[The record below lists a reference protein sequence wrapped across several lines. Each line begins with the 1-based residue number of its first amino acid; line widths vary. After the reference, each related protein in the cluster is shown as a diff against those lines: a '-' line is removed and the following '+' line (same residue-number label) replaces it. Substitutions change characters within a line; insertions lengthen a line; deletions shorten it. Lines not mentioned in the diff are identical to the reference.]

1 MFVETTCLDEAN
13 GGWNADSSAGVSQV
27 FGQDRL
33 GLCSGRAQRS
43 KCAPSSSRLNVVIAE
58 SQQERAMAWGLAA
71 RRYAW
76 RHYEFKDV
84 LTPFPDVQRAP
95 HYTTLLV
102 LQDGQPVGTVT
113 VGVDSPAGLL
123 VDEVNDREV
132 NGLRAGG
139 ARVAEFVRLAI
150 EDAVD
155 SRQVWIAILESLC
168 ALCLG
173 VYRVTD
179 MLIEVNPRHV
189 PFYKRVFGF
198 EPMGPERT
206 CLRVGAPSVLLRLT
220 KEQLQRKLGFFQR
233 PPVVAQ
239 PLLEEEA
246 VAA

>member
-1 MFVETTCLDEAN
+1 MFVETTCLDEADC
-13 GGWNADSSAGVSQV
+13 GWNADSSMGVSRV

-43 KCAPSSSRLNVVIAE
+43 KYAASSRLNVVMVE
-58 SQQERAMAWGLAA
+58 SQQERAMAWSLAA

-76 RHYEFKDV
+76 RRYEFQDV

-95 HYTTLLV
+95 HYTTLLA
-102 LQDGQPVGTVT
+102 LQGDDPVGTVT
-113 VGVDSPAGLL
+113 VGLDSAAGLL
-123 VDEVNDREV
+123 VDEVNGREV

-155 SRQVWIAILESLC
+155 SKQVWIAILESLA

-198 EPMGPERT
+198 EPIGPERT
-206 CLRVGAPSVLLRLT
+206 CLRVGAPSILLRLT
-220 KEQLQRKLGFFQR
+220 RAQLQHKLGLFQR
-233 PPVVAQ
+233 PPVSVR
-239 PLLEEEA
+239 PMLEEEA